1 MSKVEHFRNVFQRVA
16 NQWVLQNIF
25 LVVVAET
32 RSILLEGERLTNI
45 STRAI
50 FVALL
55 LKVGKFLY
63 ILYIL
68 CCCFIQMC
76 HV

>member
-45 STRAI
+45 STGAI
-50 FVALL
+50 FVAVL
-55 LKVGKFLY
+55 LKAGKFLY
-63 ILYIL
+63 TRYIL
-68 CCCFIQMC
+68 
-76 HV
+76 